1 MNIWEAKE
9 DADVNLQEAK
19 LSSRTKSTTKTFLAR
34 QIKLAGLDVGS
45 GRPSLAISFQG
56 PLNVHAICCKNLKAS
71 SLGQHGT
78 VLPAVGPWAMMA
90 LLLLSLMIFC
100 CRCSL
105 VVTWLCLFY
114 FCAVRSFLPLGY
126 RIRNGSVKVLFQIWI
141 YLSTACCC
149 FLVMILLINF
159 QCSPLLIDKKQKK
172 KNKKQQQRRFV
183 LRRHIH
189 SLPQKTIIPSF
200 ILLQAHP
207 YQIPI
212 RILSSCLHSPHLLS
226 SSPYHHL
233 AYLILLLSFLLKY
246 LDRVLVTYLF
256 SWAGAPV

>member
-159 QCSPLLIDKKQKK
+159 QCSPLLIDKKRKT
-172 KNKKQQQRRFV
+172 KNNNNADLFYVDIFIHYLRKPLFHHSYFFKLILTKYLFV
-183 LRRHIH
+183 YYLHVCIPLLCFPL
-189 SLPQKTIIPSF
+189 LPTTI
-200 ILLQAHP
+200 L
-207 YQIPI
+207 PI
-212 RILSSCLHSPHLLS
+212 WFFSSPS
-226 SSPYHHL
+226 SSNTSTEY
-233 AYLILLLSFLLKY
+233 
-246 LDRVLVTYLF
+246 
-256 SWAGAPV
+256 